1 MCSFLAKIIWQIFG
15 KFKNL
20 PKNIENSNNLP
31 IKIIWLKKK
40 FLNFLSPIHYFGG
53 YYG

>member
-1 MCSFLAKIIWQIFG
+1 MNSKICR
-15 KFKNL
+15 KNVENFK
-20 PKNIENSNNLP
+20 NLP
-31 IKIIWLKKK
+31 IKIIWLKK